1 MAQRPTPTTMRST
14 RSKRSSLT
22 RLWSIRLAVAVAAG
36 LLFGA
41 AGGVVGV
48 NTLEPGRPAQPDS
61 LQLMLD
67 SIASGVPAARTATPG
82 APAVPA
88 AQTVPAALDSVSSP
102 LVTPVGPANPPSDAA
117 SSASSDITVPNL
129 AGVEEGAARVALTGA
144 GFVIGSTEFRASR
157 SPTGTVLTTLPTA
170 GAFVKRGTPI
180 SLVLSDGRAPVDSV
194 LAPHG
199 EPAS

>member
-1 MAQRPTPTTMRST
+1 MAQRPMPTTKRST

-67 SIASGVPAARTATPG
+67 SIASGVPAARPATSV

-88 AQTVPAALDSVSSP
+88 APAALDSVSSP
-102 LVTPVGPANPPSDAA
+102 VVTPARPAIPAADAA

-180 SLVLSDGRAPVDSV
+180 SLVLSDGRAPVDSL
-194 LAPHG
+194 LAPHN
-199 EPAS
+199 EPTS